1 MPTATDVVT
10 HVSELSTRDTSHHTN
25 DTRDTSNIG
34 ASTAVHFT
42 NGQFDLREK
51 SKTGVTRITRATTLI
66 SVVTAPVTHVSDVT
80 APVSHISAITA
91 PVSHISAITAP
102 VSHISEITAPVTH
115 VSEITAPEP
124 HISEVKARVLAGY
137 YAKAPAIGG
146 SKFLNADSSARALQQ
161 VQTARVLTSYYPKAP
176 AIGGSKFLNADISAH
191 ATLTAVYRGTKKRSR
206 LDVLMEA
213 LAKVEMGNMRG
224 IVHLKNVVFEQGGD
238 GNDPTA
244 AASTDV
250 AVMGE
255 LDGVGNNP
263 ATGARRQ
270 RKRDAYARGHRGG
283 GSEIEMLSEN
293 QKAKRRKQLRDDRKT
308 WTEEHPDEMMPAHL
322 QLQTAK
328 PMIEQ
333 LKINMRKRQATMY
346 KFE

>member
-10 HVSELSTRDTSHHTN
+10 HVSELSTRDTSNCTAT
-25 DTRDTSNIG
+25 DIC
-34 ASTAVHFT
+34 ASTEVHFT

-91 PVSHISAITAP
+91 PVSHIS
-102 VSHISEITAPVTH
+102 EITAPVTH

-124 HISEVKARVLAGY
+124 HISEVTARVLAGY

-161 VQTARVLTSYYPKAP
+161 AQA
-176 AIGGSKFLNADISAH
+176 
-191 ATLTAVYRGTKKRSR
+191 LTAVNRGSKKRSR

-224 IVHLKNVVFEQGGD
+224 IVHLKNVVFEQGRD

-255 LDGVGNNP
+255 LDGVGDNP

-333 LKINMRKRQATMY
+333 LKINMRKRQETMY